1 MAFHPLGLI
10 DFSQGQ
16 QSQAIIQNSLRNLE
30 EQGYSEWNGYSFAW
44 LGNLYARVF
53 DGERAAKALR
63 IFAERFCT
71 ANSFHVNVD
80 QSGKGIVD
88 TSSRPFTLEG
98 NFAFAAGIQEMLIQS
113 HTGTV
118 RLFPAIPEAWE
129 NVKFDQLRTERAFLV
144 SAERKA
150 DQVIRVEIF
159 SEQGG
164 TLKLANPFSTQELNF
179 VGSGKYQI
187 TNGIIELHAETH
199 DRFVIEAPK

>member
-1 MAFHPLGLI
+1 
-10 DFSQGQ
+10 
-16 QSQAIIQNSLRNLE
+16 
-30 EQGYSEWNGYSFAW
+30 
-44 LGNLYARVF
+44 
-53 DGERAAKALR
+53 
-63 IFAERFCT
+63 
-71 ANSFHVNVD
+71 
-80 QSGKGIVD
+80 VD